1 VQKQVADYACPGVIV
16 DRTVI
21 APTADSLSQGCD
33 TGKAANE
40 MLVSPAEPA
49 STTESLDQPTRQ
61 APSAAPSAEASS
73 TEVLITTQQVA
84 FGTAAAAGVRR
95 ENIGHRFVAV
105 MRRLFA
111 TSTDAS
117 RPRPQH
123 VPKRYAF
130 LEDSLMAREMD
141 RL

>member
-1 VQKQVADYACPGVIV
+1 MPRG
-16 DRTVI
+16 DRRPYGDCTNGRL
-21 APTADSLSQGCD
+21 AQSRCD

-130 LEDSLMAREMD
+130 LEDSLMAREMG